1 MSDQWTRFQRNL
13 GVWQGSFTTFDQLLQ
28 LKHVQP
34 SELTLSLAPSGSSIE
49 LSLLFWSKQDA
60 ATVASPVA
68 APVGDPV
75 KRISQHFSGL
85 QPELCFFPTGSFCR
99 GSFFIA
105 PVPQAWSRPFAEFG
119 FLAQDRRHRLV
130 LLWDGSGR
138 LDRIVLIR
146 EFRAGCNVE
155 ERPAFEPEMLSGDWF
170 LEETN
175 RISGHG
181 EDHATFTRPGM
192 RVEADDLEGLIAL
205 PDGGAIRAPK
215 SLADQAELVIEAWWC
230 AGSDRIEKIVR
241 RYDAKGSWVG
251 ADHQLLTRA

>member
-1 MSDQWTRFQRNL
+1 MSDQWTRFQLNL
-13 GVWQGSFTTFDQLLQ
+13 GVWQGSFITFDQQLQ
-28 LKHVQP
+28 LQHVQP

-49 LSLLFWSKQDA
+49 LALLFWPKQDS
-60 ATVASPVA
+60 VSIASQS
-68 APVGDPV
+68 GDPV
-75 KRISQHFSGL
+75 KRIGQHFSSL

-99 GSFFIA
+99 GSLFIA
-105 PVPQAWSRPFAEFG
+105 PVPQVWSRPFAEFG
-119 FLAQDRRHRLV
+119 FLFQDRRHRLV

-155 ERPAFEPEMLSGDWF
+155 ERPAFEPEMLSGEWL

-181 EDHATFTRPGM
+181 EDHSNVIRRGM
-192 RVEADDLEGLIAL
+192 TVEAEDLDGLIAL

-215 SLADQAELVIEAWWC
+215 TLGDQKGVDIEAWWC
-230 AGSDRIEKIVR
+230 AGSDRIERIVR
-241 RYDAKGSWVG
+241 RYDLHGSWVG
-251 ADHQLLTRA
+251 ADHQLWTRA

>member
-28 LKHVQP
+28 LKHAQP
-34 SELTLSLAPSGSSIE
+34 SELTLSLDPSGSNIE
-49 LSLLFWSKQDA
+49 LELLFWSKQDA

-68 APVGDPV
+68 SPAGDPV
-75 KRISQHFSGL
+75 KRISQNFSGL

-99 GSFFIA
+99 GSLFIA
-105 PVPQAWSRPFAEFG
+105 PVPQVWSRPFAEFG
-119 FLAQDRRHRLV
+119 FLSQDRRHRLV

-146 EFRAGCNVE
+146 EFRAGCGVE
-155 ERPAFEPEMLSGDWF
+155 ERPEFEPEMLSGDWF
-170 LEETN
+170 LEETR

-181 EDHATFTRPGM
+181 EDHSSLTRRG
-192 RVEADDLEGLIAL
+192 VTVAAGDLEGLIAL
-205 PDGGAIRAPK
+205 PDGGAIRVPK
-215 SLADQAELVIEAWWC
+215 TLGDQAELAIEAWWC
-230 AGSDRIEKIVR
+230 AHTDRIEKIVR

-251 ADHQLLTRA
+251 AEHQLLTRA